1 MPTLLNARHS
11 RYTPQTPEIRTFIR
25 TNHKQPQFEGANPMK
40 RVKDIMSA
48 NPACCTS
55 EHNVQQAAEMM
66 VKHDCGEIPVVE
78 NEQNMKP
85 MGVITDRDIACR
97 VVATGKSPNQTK
109 VRDAM
114 SSPPVTV
121 TPDAGLEECC
131 QIMEENQ
138 IRRVPVVDERGRCCG
153 IVSQADIA
161 KAAPTKQTAKVVKQV
176 SEPNEHASRVA
187 A

>member
-1 MPTLLNARHS
+1 
-11 RYTPQTPEIRTFIR
+11 
-25 TNHKQPQFEGANPMK
+25 MK

-48 NPACCTS
+48 NPACCTP
-55 EHNVQQAAEMM
+55 EQNVQQAAEMM

-85 MGVITDRDIACR
+85 IGVITDRDIACR
-97 VVATGKSPNQTK
+97 VVATGKSPKQTR
-109 VRDAM
+109 VREAM

-121 TPDAGLEECC
+121 RLETSVEECC
-131 QIMEENQ
+131 RMMEENQ
-138 IRRVPVVDERGRCCG
+138 IRRIPVMDQMGRCCG

-161 KAAPTKQTAKVVKQV
+161 KTAPTKQTAEVLKQV
-176 SEPNEHASRVA
+176 SEPSEHASRVA

>member
-1 MPTLLNARHS
+1 M
-11 RYTPQTPEIRTFIR
+11 
-25 TNHKQPQFEGANPMK
+25 KQA
-40 RVKDIMSA
+40 KDIMTT
-48 NPACCTS
+48 NPACCTP
-55 EHNVQQAAEMM
+55 EHNVQRVAEMM

-97 VVATGKSPNQTK
+97 VVATGKSPNQTR

-121 TPDAGLEECC
+121 TPKTSIGECC
-131 QIMEENQ
+131 RIMEENQ
-138 IRRVPVVDERGRCCG
+138 IRRVPVVDQSGRCCG

-161 KAAPTKQTAKVVKQV
+161 KAAPTKQTAEVVKQV
-176 SEPNEHASRVA
+176 SERNEHASRVA